1 MKIQIH
7 SEQSELK
14 KSQAL
19 LKKLS
24 TWICTQLKLNI
35 STLDIIFIN
44 TEEFQQLHQ
53 DYLQDDSPSDVL
65 TFNLAE
71 DKEIEGE
78 IYINLEQT
86 RDQAMVY
93 QVTLLN
99 EISRLIIH
107 GCLHLA
113 GYSDLNSGD
122 RQVMKKKEEYLLK
135 LAQKFYAC
143 S

>member
-19 LKKLS
+19 FKKLS
-24 TWICTQLKLNI
+24 KRVCAQLKLNI
-35 STLDIIFIN
+35 STLDIIFISSKK
-44 TEEFQQLHQ
+44 FQQLHQ
-53 DYLQDDSPSDVL
+53 DYLQDDSPGDVL
-65 TFNLAE
+65 TFNLAG
-71 DKEIEGE
+71 DKKIEGE

-86 RDQAMVY
+86 RAQAATY
-93 QVTLLN
+93 GVTVLD

-113 GYSDLNSGD
+113 GFSDLHIED
-122 RQVMKKKEEYLLK
+122 RKVMKKKEEYLLK
-135 LAQKFYAC
+135 LARKFYT
-143 S
+143 

>member
-7 SEQSELK
+7 SERSQLK

-24 TWICTQLKLNI
+24 KRVCTQLKLNI
-35 STLDIIFIN
+35 ATLDIIFISSKK
-44 TEEFQQLHQ
+44 FQKLHQ
-53 DYLQDDSPSDVL
+53 DYLQDDSPGDVL
-65 TFNLAE
+65 TFNLAG
-71 DKEIEGE
+71 DKKIEGE

-86 RDQAMVY
+86 RAQAATY
-93 QVTLLN
+93 GVTVLD

-113 GYSDLNSGD
+113 GFSDLHIED
-122 RQVMKKKEEYLLK
+122 RKVMKKKEEYLLK
-135 LAQKFYAC
+135 LARKFYT
-143 S
+143 

>member
-24 TWICTQLKLNI
+24 NRVCTQLKLNI

-44 TEEFQQLHQ
+44 SKEFQKLHQ
-53 DYLQDDSPSDVL
+53 DYLQDESSGDVL
-65 TFNLAE
+65 TFNLA
-71 DKEIEGE
+71 DDNKIEGE

-86 RDQAMVY
+86 RDQANTY
-93 QVTLLN
+93 SVTMLD
-99 EISRLIIH
+99 EICRLIIH

-113 GYSDLNSGD
+113 GFSDQHIRD
-122 RQVMKKKEEYLLK
+122 RKVMKKKEEYLLK
-135 LAQKFYAC
+135 IGRKFYA
-143 S
+143 